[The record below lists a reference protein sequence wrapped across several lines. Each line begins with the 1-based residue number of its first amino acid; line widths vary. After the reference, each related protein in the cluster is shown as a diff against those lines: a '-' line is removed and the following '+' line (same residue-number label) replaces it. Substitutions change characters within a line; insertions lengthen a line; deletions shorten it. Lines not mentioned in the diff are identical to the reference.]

1 MAASQKNQSTDPVE
15 AKLDEVVRLL
25 ALNIKRERPL
35 SDAIEELSEAG
46 FGQTRIAELLGTS
59 PAYVNVA
66 IGRAKKKSTPKKK
79 A

>member
-1 MAASQKNQSTDPVE
+1 MAAARKRQPTDPVE

-25 ALNIKRERPL
+25 ALDVKRERPL

-46 FGQTRIAELLGTS
+46 FGQARIAELLGTS

-66 IGRAKKKSTPKKK
+66 ISRAKKKPIAKRK